1 MISKI
6 KLDGI
11 ATYTEPVEISLK
23 KINYFFGGNGTGKTT
38 ISKIL
43 RGDYGKDISS
53 QSVDY
58 NDSSEPNIM
67 VFNRNFIND
76 SIEMSSELK
85 GVFTL
90 GEDAI
95 KFQKDIDEL
104 TETIKDCDSKIE
116 RLKITQG
123 NLEHTV
129 NTQIKEL
136 NNMCWTIKQKLD
148 KTFPETVSGYGN
160 SKTKFVEKC
169 KKVIL
174 NYEHENVPPLE
185 QLQKE
190 YIALFNSSRAQ
201 IA

>member
-76 SIEMSSELK
+76 SIEMSSKLK

-95 KFQKDIDEL
+95 KFQKDIDKL
-104 TETIKDCDSKIE
+104 TETIKDCDSKLE

-148 KTFPETVSGYGN
+148 KTFPETVSGYN
-160 SKTKFVEKC
+160 S
-169 KKVIL
+169 
-174 NYEHENVPPLE
+174 N
-185 QLQKE
+185 
-190 YIALFNSSRAQ
+190 R
-201 IA
+201 

>member
-95 KFQKDIDEL
+95 KFQKDI
-104 TETIKDCDSKIE
+104 S
-116 RLKITQG
+116 QAW
-123 NLEHTV
+123 TV
-129 NTQIKEL
+129 T
-136 NNMCWTIKQKLD
+136 
-148 KTFPETVSGYGN
+148 YY
-160 SKTKFVEKC
+160 
-169 KKVIL
+169 IL
-174 NYEHENVPPLE
+174 FQH
-185 QLQKE
+185 
-190 YIALFNSSRAQ
+190 S
-201 IA
+201 

>member
-104 TETIKDCDSKIE
+104 TGTIKGYD
-116 RLKITQG
+116 T
-123 NLEHTV
+123 
-129 NTQIKEL
+129 
-136 NNMCWTIKQKLD
+136 KLD
-148 KTFPETVSGYGN
+148 GLKTVKNKAESELPFSA
-160 SKTKFVEKC
+160 SLS
-169 KKVIL
+169 IS
-174 NYEHENVPPLE
+174 HR
-185 QLQKE
+185 Q
-190 YIALFNSSRAQ
+190 
-201 IA
+201 